1 MKLYVV
7 RHGET
12 LANIQNTV
20 SGDKESP
27 LTMKGIAQAKALGLE
42 FNDTNFDIVFSSPLL
57 RAIDTA
63 RYITRKTVHIDER
76 LIERNYGLNEGKLI
90 KNTNPEELWDYNLN
104 TSKYENE
111 PVQDLLKRV
120 GSFLK
125 ELKANYQDKTVLV
138 VTHSGIARAI
148 HYNIEK
154 LPKDGNLRNM
164 ELSNCGYQIYEI

>member
-1 MKLYVV
+1 M
-7 RHGET
+7 
-12 LANIQNTV
+12 N
-20 SGDKESP
+20 
-27 LTMKGIAQAKALGLE
+27 
-42 FNDTNFDIVFSSPLL
+42 IVFSSPLL